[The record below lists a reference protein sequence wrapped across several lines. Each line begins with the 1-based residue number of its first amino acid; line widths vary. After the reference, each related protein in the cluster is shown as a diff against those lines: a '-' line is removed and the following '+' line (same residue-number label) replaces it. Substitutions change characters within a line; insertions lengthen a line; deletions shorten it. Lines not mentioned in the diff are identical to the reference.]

1 MSYDGHARTSRS
13 RRTGTCVGTCVPG
26 YPLMETYPIILIA
39 NEPGA
44 YRSLLVTELPLLR
57 PNLRVVEVS
66 PGEIDAAVSLHRPA
80 VILSSRRVAAPH
92 DLDVAMLVLYP
103 DGDDTFFQSFQG
115 TERAIRQPR
124 LSDILDAIDRV
135 VATPRA

>member
-1 MSYDGHARTSRS
+1 MD
-13 RRTGTCVGTCVPG
+13 
-26 YPLMETYPIILIA
+26 TYPIVLIA

-66 PGEIDAAVSLHRPA
+66 PGEIDEAVTRHRPTI
-80 VILSSRRVAAPH
+80 VLSSRHVAMPQ

-103 DGDDTFFQSFQG
+103 DGDDTFLQTYQG
-115 TERAIRQPR
+115 SAVAIRQPR
-124 LSDILDAIDRV
+124 LSDILEAIDRV
-135 VATPRA
+135 VATPRP